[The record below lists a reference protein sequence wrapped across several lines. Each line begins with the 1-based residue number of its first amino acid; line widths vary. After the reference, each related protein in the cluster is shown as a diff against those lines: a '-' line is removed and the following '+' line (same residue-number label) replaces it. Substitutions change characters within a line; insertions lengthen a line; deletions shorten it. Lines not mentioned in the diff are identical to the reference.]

1 MIIHQIIRIAK
12 RHYPPT
18 FVQGTVALH
27 HQSAVHH
34 TEQALRTWAL
44 AKLGTLDIEAAKR
57 DVERFVPDQRVLD
70 GWSRELFHAAIERIT
85 A

>member
-1 MIIHQIIRIAK
+1 
-12 RHYPPT
+12 
-18 FVQGTVALH
+18 
-27 HQSAVHH
+27 
-34 TEQALRTWAL
+34 
-44 AKLGTLDIEAAKR
+44 LDIEAAKR